1 MWSSRSRTLFMEK
14 RTDVEPLKCH
24 LQKLGTAQI
33 KFDSLWLCRLSSRNH
48 RGKLLKICMSQCEKT
63 CIFKWFDMDKMGKT
77 REDFSR
83 GKINFDKFW
92 YFFGFQPNR
101 QSVFLMSPPVVF
113 PASLSPGFILFLGQ
127 LTGAHV
133 FRALVVVCNE
143 PSQINAACCHMRDW
157 ITTSN
162 TEQMDTRVSLKT
174 IFHWCCKLLSYCQ

>member
-1 MWSSRSRTLFMEK
+1 MWSSRSRTLFMVK
-14 RTDVEPLKCH
+14 HTDVEPLKCH

-48 RGKLLKICMSQCEKT
+48 RGKLLKLCKSQCEKT

-92 YFFGFQPNR
+92 YFFDF
-101 QSVFLMSPPVVF
+101 SLTV
-113 PASLSPGFILFLGQ
+113 SLSFSCLLLLCFLRLSRLVSFWQ